1 MQICR
6 NCRILRIWEN
16 QVIRPFY
23 FFDLFSI
30 IEPRGEA
37 MDVFKELPL
46 KKQTY
51 MEMLF
56 QNCTEEEKYYM
67 RVMEVDENETL
78 IKAGEKCSNI
88 YIILSGKVTGIE
100 WPMNERPY
108 YFKDYGPGDFFGE
121 IEYFSDLTN
130 YRIGVIT
137 ATRCRVLVIPVAPY
151 MEWLRSDVEA
161 LYLRTRENMRRL
173 ISQTADAR
181 KYLFIEG
188 RERLMMHLIRK
199 YEQKQPLKK
208 ELELKESRDQL
219 SEEIGFSVKTL
230 NRNIKKL
237 SETGLIDIRKGKIVI
252 SEEGYQQMKR
262 HIGQY
267 IYGEI

>member
-1 MQICR
+1 M
-6 NCRILRIWEN
+6 E
-16 QVIRPFY
+16 
-23 FFDLFSI
+23 
-30 IEPRGEA
+30 
-37 MDVFKELPL
+37 VFKELPL
-46 KKQTY
+46 KMQTY

-56 QNCTEEEKYYM
+56 QNCTEEVKYYM

-78 IKAGEKCSNI
+78 IEAGEKCSNI

-100 WPMNERPY
+100 WPMKERPY
-108 YFKDYGPGDFFGE
+108 FFKDYGPGDFFGE
-121 IEYFSDLTN
+121 IEHFADLSN
-130 YRIGVIT
+130 YRISVLT
-137 ATRCRVLVIPVAPY
+137 VTKCRVLVIPVTYY
-151 MEWLRSDVEA
+151 MEWLQNDVEA
-161 LYLRTRENMRRL
+161 LYLRTKVNMSRL

-208 ELELKESRDQL
+208 VLELKQSRDQL

-237 SETGLIDIRKGKIVI
+237 KEDDLIQLQKGKIVI
-252 SEEGYQQMKR
+252 TEEGYLRMKE
-262 HIGQY
+262 HIGYY
-267 IYGEI
+267 IDGKTK

>member
-1 MQICR
+1 M
-6 NCRILRIWEN
+6 
-16 QVIRPFY
+16 
-23 FFDLFSI
+23 
-30 IEPRGEA
+30 
-37 MDVFKELPL
+37 
-46 KKQTY
+46 
-51 MEMLF
+51 
-56 QNCTEEEKYYM
+56 
-67 RVMEVDENETL
+67 
-78 IKAGEKCSNI
+78 
-88 YIILSGKVTGIE
+88 
-100 WPMNERPY
+100 
-108 YFKDYGPGDFFGE
+108 
-121 IEYFSDLTN
+121 
-130 YRIGVIT
+130 
-137 ATRCRVLVIPVAPY
+137 LVIPVAPY

>member
-1 MQICR
+1 
-6 NCRILRIWEN
+6 
-16 QVIRPFY
+16 
-23 FFDLFSI
+23 
-30 IEPRGEA
+30 
-37 MDVFKELPL
+37 MDIFKELPL

-56 QNCTEEEKYYM
+56 QNCTEEVKYYM
-67 RVMEVDENETL
+67 RVMEIDEDETL
-78 IKAGEKCSNI
+78 IEVGEKCSNI
-88 YIILSGKVTGIE
+88 YIILSGKVSGIE
-100 WPMNERPY
+100 WPMQGRPY

-121 IEYFSDLTN
+121 IEYFADLSN
-130 YRIGVIT
+130 YRISVVT
-137 ATRCRVLVIPVAPY
+137 VTKCRVLIIPTSYY
-151 MEWLRSDVEA
+151 MEWLRNDVDA
-161 LYLRTRENMRRL
+161 LYTRTKVNIRRL

-199 YEQKQPLKK
+199 YEQKRPVKK
-208 ELELKESRDQL
+208 MLELKQSRDQL

-237 SETGLIDIRKGKIVI
+237 KEINLIDIQRGKIVI
-252 SEEGYQQMKR
+252 TEEGYLQMKE
-262 HIGQY
+262 HIGNY

>member
-1 MQICR
+1 
-6 NCRILRIWEN
+6 
-16 QVIRPFY
+16 
-23 FFDLFSI
+23 
-30 IEPRGEA
+30 

-46 KKQTY
+46 KMQTY

-56 QNCTEEEKYYM
+56 KNCTEEVKYYM
-67 RVMEVDENETL
+67 RRMEVDENVTL
-78 IKAGEKCSNI
+78 IEAGAKCSNI

-100 WPMNERPY
+100 WPMKERPY

-121 IEYFSDLTN
+121 IEYFAGLSN
-130 YRIGVIT
+130 YRISVLT
-137 ATRCRVLVIPVAPY
+137 VTRCQVLVIPVSFY
-151 MEWLRSDVEA
+151 MEWLRNDVDA
-161 LYLRTRENMRRL
+161 LYLRTKVNMSRL

-188 RERLMMHLIRK
+188 KERLMMHLIRK

-208 ELELKESRDQL
+208 VIELKQIRNQL

-237 SETGLIDIRKGKIVI
+237 REEDYIQIQKGKIVI
-252 SEEGYQQMKR
+252 TEEGYLRMKR
-262 HIGQY
+262 HIGDY
-267 IYGEI
+267 IYGKE